1 MRRQIR
7 LWIGGVSN
15 ACDPHFHSKGEGTPV
30 FMVRWRGTHAAFGFA
45 FRFGSSRA
53 MGILPPL
60 SAPKN
65 KEAAGPTIFFEQ
77 ADPVPPA
84 ERVVAL
90 SLTAR
95 NVARG
100 RQLRA
105 IDSPG
110 PRRGT
115 RVR

>member
-15 ACDPHFHSKGEGTPV
+15 ACDPHFQSTGEGTLV
-30 FMVRWRGTHAAFGFA
+30 FMVRWGGTHAAFRFA
-45 FRFGSSRA
+45 FRFGFSRA

-84 ERVVAL
+84 ERVVAFVFN
-90 SLTAR
+90 R
-95 NVARG
+95 
-100 RQLRA
+100 
-105 IDSPG
+105 
-110 PRRGT
+110 
-115 RVR
+115 